1 MALIHSGKLTL
12 NPPFI
17 GWISLNIDYASDM
30 KKFSDLLGNMFSSYQ
45 GKMYSNYVFSME
57 YFEEGIVF
65 SSAPITQDEAMTYY
79 IKELEE
85 FNFQENDEQ

>member
-30 KKFSDLLGNMFSSYQ
+30 KKFSDLLSNIFETHQ
-45 GKMYSNYVFSME
+45 GRIYTNYVFSME

-65 SSAPITQDEAMTYY
+65 SYVPITHDEAMNYY
-79 IKELEE
+79 IKELES
-85 FNFQENDEQ
+85 FNWIENDEK